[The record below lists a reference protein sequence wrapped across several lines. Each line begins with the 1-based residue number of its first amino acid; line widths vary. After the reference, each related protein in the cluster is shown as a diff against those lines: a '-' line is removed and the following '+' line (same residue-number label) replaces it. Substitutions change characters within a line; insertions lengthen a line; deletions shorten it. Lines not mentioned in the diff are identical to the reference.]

1 MAEIEVQN
9 RINFRNIIIFFLIG
23 IAGIINGIRDFDIY
37 HIDIAK
43 ILFPDPTTYHNVVVL
58 NNSMMDVMTLQNSFS
73 FGSLAIVIISLSII
87 IMVIFSLTGS
97 LGAMGD

>member
-37 HIDIAK
+37 QIDIAQV
-43 ILFPDPTTYHNVVVL
+43 LFPDPTTYHNVVEL
-58 NNSMMDVMTLQNSFS
+58 NNSMISVMNVQNSVS
-73 FGSLAIVIISLSII
+73 FGGLTALIIAVIIVA
-87 IMVIFSLTGS
+87 MVIFSLTGS

>member
-37 HIDIAK
+37 QIDIAQV
-43 ILFPDPTTYHNVVVL
+43 LLDPTTYHNVVEL
-58 NNSMMDVMTLQNSFS
+58 NNSMISVMNVQNSFS
-73 FGSLAIVIISLSII
+73 FGSLTALIILVIIVA
-87 IMVIFSLTGS
+87 MVIFSLTGS